1 LTPGET
7 WVAVVSRVVSLADEV
22 QLPLVKGMLM
32 ETMSLLQYPRR
43 ITDLIEAKSGG
54 ADVHLKIDFEIIPA
68 EFHHRANPFQ
78 AYIFL
83 ARYAGTIDAKA
94 FEFRKCY
101 ARGCPNNLCTHV
113 SQAVNIA
120 NRYLQRDYHALAM
133 GGIDID
139 KKRFSL
145 DDMVIK
151 FDALKEGGPQQ
162 LSIPELIGIAKSG
175 KVVTIQVT
183 LELVPAVEHFAGMKN
198 AQTFLSG
205 SFRAMVQDEVYH
217 CHRCFA
223 CFQTERQ
230 YHERAIAVKV
240 ANARL
245 DIVYSE
251 FKDSGIIYGPQFF
264 S

>member
-1 LTPGET
+1 ME
-7 WVAVVSRVVSLADEV
+7 AVSI
-22 QLPLVKGMLM
+22 
-32 ETMSLLQYPRR
+32 THFPRR

-54 ADVHLKIDFEIIPA
+54 SDVHLKIDFEIIPA
-68 EFHHRANPFQ
+68 EFHHRANPFK

-83 ARYAGTIDAKA
+83 ARYAGTIDARA

-133 GGIDID
+133 GGIGVEKIL
-139 KKRFSL
+139 FSL

-151 FDALKEGGPQQ
+151 FDTLKEDGPPQ
-162 LSIPELIGIAKSG
+162 LSIPDLIGIAKSG
-175 KVVTIQVT
+175 KLITVQVA
-183 LELVPAVEHFAGMKN
+183 LELIPAVEHFAGIKN

-205 SFRAMVQDEVYH
+205 VFMAQDQEEIYH

-223 CFQTERQ
+223 CFPTDREDEER
-230 YHERAIAVKV
+230 ETAVRV

-245 DIVYSE
+245 ELVYSD
-251 FKDSGIIYGPQFF
+251 FKKSGIIYQPQFF